1 MKIEGG
7 CYCGEIRF
15 EAEGDAQASIQCH
28 CRECQYINWRQ
39 PQCNNDYAL
48 RRI

>member
-15 EAEGDAQASIQCH
+15 DLKEMLKLQFNVIVENVNI
-28 CRECQYINWRQ
+28 
-39 PQCNNDYAL
+39 
-48 RRI
+48 